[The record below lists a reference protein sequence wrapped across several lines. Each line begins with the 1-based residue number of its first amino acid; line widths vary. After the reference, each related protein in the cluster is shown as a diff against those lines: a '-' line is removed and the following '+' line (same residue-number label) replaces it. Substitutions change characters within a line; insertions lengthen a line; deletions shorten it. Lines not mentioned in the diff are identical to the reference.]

1 LRINPIAIKKAQ
13 GLIQQGRQLPTM
25 LKKQL
30 NDYLTSVSSNVNNP
44 AVRTALKTLVG
55 SQNGSGLVGEEYSQP
70 IPVNLVLKRIGFRS
84 FPDGRRVALYSNDKT
99 GLVFTVPFLNSGA
112 VSSEIPAAIN
122 MRENSLMLALNLI
135 SEEIQS
141 INIEYDNGIF
151 AIDADLADTIIE
163 LYSSLNEE
171 NQLKFESLFAE
182 LKSTEKI
189 QELIAEAGIVVKQA
203 RIRRGKLQRRV
214 KMSNLPGYTLRG
226 GRLVHMTSVERIRR
240 RLSQKRASVKRRS
253 KIRSALRKRKF
264 STQKGKRLGL
274 YR

>member
-1 LRINPIAIKKAQ
+1 MAAQQAIQAGKPLASRLRTHFNKFLSAVNQNITNPNNSSFRKRLASVGGV
-13 GLIQQGRQLPTM
+13 GLM
-25 LKKQL
+25 
-30 NDYLTSVSSNVNNP
+30 
-44 AVRTALKTLVG
+44 
-55 SQNGSGLVGEEYSQP
+55 GEAYSEP